1 MQLHISGDQAMLH
14 KMIVDGSIDMENLQE
29 LQYDDVVKACS
40 SCNIATSGK
49 SKVLYNNCC
58 WPFFKCIWIG
68 TYMC

>member
-1 MQLHISGDQAMLH
+1 MLH
-14 KMIVDGSIDMENLQE
+14 KMIVDGSTDMENLQE

-58 WPFFKCIWIG
+58 WVFLNAFELAPICVGK
-68 TYMC
+68 